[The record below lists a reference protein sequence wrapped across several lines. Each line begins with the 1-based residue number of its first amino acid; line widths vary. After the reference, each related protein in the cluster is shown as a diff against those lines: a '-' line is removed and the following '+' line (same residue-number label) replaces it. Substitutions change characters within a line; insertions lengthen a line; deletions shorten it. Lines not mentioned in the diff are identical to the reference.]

1 MRRREPDFRGGMRT
15 ADVIM
20 ARKASRTARNDSA
33 GGVPDLGSAGMIPIR
48 DHLPTRSVPFIN
60 YLIIVANVL
69 FFLWQISL
77 VESGAGDVTS
87 QYGFVPYDFS
97 HQPLVAAPTI
107 LTSMFSHG
115 GWAHLGGNMLALW
128 IFGDNVEDAVG
139 HLRYVAFYLLGGVA
153 AALTQMAI
161 DPSSTIP
168 MVGASGAIAA
178 VMGAYLTLYPSSPI
192 TCLNPV
198 PIFWFFFG
206 LFFELPAWVVA
217 ILFFGLNLWNGVSSR
232 FGPAESGGGVAFFA
246 HVGGF
251 VGGLILVHLFMV
263 GRTRRQAERWGG
275 WRSPSRRRSRDWD
288 GPPYYR

>member
-1 MRRREPDFRGGMRT
+1 
-15 ADVIM
+15 
-20 ARKASRTARNDSA
+20 
-33 GGVPDLGSAGMIPIR
+33 
-48 DHLPTRSVPFIN
+48 
-60 YLIIVANVL
+60 
-69 FFLWQISL
+69 
-77 VESGAGDVTS
+77 
-87 QYGFVPYDFS
+87 
-97 HQPLVAAPTI
+97 
-107 LTSMFSHG
+107 
-115 GWAHLGGNMLALW
+115 MLALW

-217 ILFFGLNLWNGVSSR
+217 ILFFALNLWNGVNSR
-232 FGPAESGGGVAFFA
+232 FAPAQSATGGVAFFA

-251 VGGLILVHLFMV
+251 IAGLLLVHVFMA
-263 GRTRRQAERWGG
+263 GRSRRPAERWSG